1 MEIGELLKEY
11 RLSLGITQKQ
21 MAENIVSTSF
31 YSRVE
36 QGISRINA
44 IDLLKILKLHSINK
58 TDFFNQI
65 SVDVSDHSNNNAQLI
80 NMLFVAFFDND
91 LSQITTIKSKIE
103 QDSSNSQ
110 NVKLYA
116 SLIEALL
123 RHDPS
128 LIDDELRFFI
138 KKNLF
143 NGLNWT
149 ISNLKLFVNS
159 MFIYEIDELA
169 FFVHSILKKYRA
181 TDNEELQ
188 KITASICINFL
199 DLSYRNADS
208 TFWNE
213 ILSFIKDLPNT
224 PDLLM
229 YKLLAKYYQALLA
242 KDPTTL
248 KQIRDILLLG
258 GYHKYLDL
266 LPKY

>member
-103 QDSSNSQ
+103 QDSSSSQ

-149 ISNLKLFVNS
+149 ISNLKLFVN
-159 MFIYEIDELA
+159 
-169 FFVHSILKKYRA
+169 
-181 TDNEELQ
+181 
-188 KITASICINFL
+188 
-199 DLSYRNADS
+199 
-208 TFWNE
+208 
-213 ILSFIKDLPNT
+213 
-224 PDLLM
+224 
-229 YKLLAKYYQALLA
+229 
-242 KDPTTL
+242 
-248 KQIRDILLLG
+248 
-258 GYHKYLDL
+258 
-266 LPKY
+266 

>member
-103 QDSSNSQ
+103 QDSSSSQ

-169 FFVHSILKKYRA
+169 FLVHSILKKYRT

-188 KITASICINFL
+188 KITSSICINFL